1 MMQKSIRTLRLVF
14 AALVWATAACV
25 DTLGPIDPTEVT
37 FAPSL
42 NINLATMTKTP
53 TGLYIQDEI
62 VGTGAV
68 STRQSTVTIDF
79 TGWLWNG
86 NQFDGGSGRSVI
98 LGRANVIDGWNEGLA
113 GMAVGGRRLLVVPYD
128 LGYGSRG
135 AANVPPFAT
144 LVYRVNL
151 RDTR

>member
-1 MMQKSIRTLRLVF
+1 MHKSIRTLRLVL
-14 AALVWATAACV
+14 ATLVWASAACV
-25 DTLGPIDPTEVT
+25 DTAGPIDPTEVT

-42 NINLATMTKTP
+42 NINLAAMTRTP
-53 TGLYIQDEI
+53 SGLYILEEV

-68 STRQSTVTIDF
+68 STRTSTVTIDF

-113 GMAVGGRRLLVVPYD
+113 GIAVGGRRLLVVPYD

-144 LVYRVNL
+144 LVYRVTL
-151 RDTR
+151 RDVR